1 MVPSEL
7 KPADFERYPPKAKQ
21 LATAQMDLLR
31 RMPLAFVPL
40 LLREVIAYDWK
51 FPVEQAQLDKQFAW
65 LGGMSSSD
73 FEKAMAPFAQLRLSP
88 QLERDDWVNAPGQFS
103 EQLSAHL
110 WATRQIDTFRAA
122 SIAYVHD
129 LNAAKPEQAPAVQ
142 RLGISVIGYGVA
154 QNQYPLFRKLRPHGV
169 YFRNVDP
176 ENGLAT
182 LLDYVADRAREH
194 PVPFGHWYID
204 GAENEVVRGDGVTT
218 VCYASLGAVRSAL
231 IDKMRRVMQPGGA
244 GPEALRTMLA
254 ALRPEDLGLNGEGT
268 SGVLNHFQISVLTE
282 GSGTQLFS
290 TTFVQWSAREALR
303 RAQPLTLLLRFTP
316 RVHEQSMRELLAG
329 VRQKPMPDPP
339 GSLVDADMG
348 AYYTWINQQ
357 RLIGAERAAFLV
369 WFEGHNEA
377 LAIGPALPRGTES
390 PNPVNLRQI
399 LEQMG

>member
-1 MVPSEL
+1 MFPGEL
-7 KPADFERYPPKAKQ
+7 KVSDFERYPPKARQ
-21 LATAQMDLLR
+21 LAATQIDLLR
-31 RMPLAFVPL
+31 RMPLAFLPL
-40 LLREVIAYDWK
+40 LLRELIAYDWK
-51 FPVEQAQLDKQFAW
+51 FPVEQAELDKQFAW
-65 LGGMSSSD
+65 LAAMSSSD
-73 FEKAMAPFAQLRLSP
+73 FEKAMAAFAQVRLSAK
-88 QLERDDWVNAPGQFS
+88 LEHVDWVNSPGEFS
-103 EQLSAHL
+103 EQLTAHL
-110 WATRQIDTFRAA
+110 WATRQIDGFRAA
-122 SIAYVHD
+122 SIAYVHN
-129 LNAAKPEQAPAVQ
+129 LNVAKPEQPPSTQ
-142 RLGISVIGYGVA
+142 RLGIAVIGYGVS
-154 QNQYPLFRKLRPHGV
+154 QNKYPLFRKLRAHGV

-182 LLDYVADRAREH
+182 LLDHVAERAREH

-204 GAENEVVRGDGVTT
+204 GAENETMRGDGITKM
-218 VCYASLGAVRSAL
+218 CYASLGSVRNAL

-254 ALRPEDLGLNGEGT
+254 ELRPEDLGLNGEGY
-268 SGVLNHFQISVLTE
+268 SAVLNHFQVTILTE

-303 RAQPLTLLLRFTP
+303 RAQPVTLLLRFTP
-316 RVHEQSMRELLAG
+316 RLHEQSMRELLAG
-329 VRQKPMPDPP
+329 TPHTPMPDPQ

-377 LAIGPALPRGTES
+377 LAIGPALPRGTEA

-399 LEQMG
+399 LAQMA